1 MLVTYDNLAMDWDEN
16 DFILSR
22 NVPTFVAGIHE
33 YDGVAVF
40 FRDDIAFLVLDEN
53 TCTTPI
59 SATEFRN
66 DLKEASDAN
75 MLESDPSKLWGEN
88 RILYVYNADEED
100 EVSEGI
106 LERYGVSTDA
116 YAEDIESRVDD
127 ISTFFD
133 EDEDGDE

>member
-1 MLVTYDNLAMDWDEN
+1 MLVTYDNLMMDWDEN

-40 FRDDIAFLVLDEN
+40 FRGDIAFLVLDED
-53 TCTTPI
+53 TRTKPI
-59 SATEFRN
+59 SATEFKN

-75 MLESDPSKLWGEN
+75 MLEDDPSELWGAE
-88 RILYVYNADEED
+88 RIMYVYNADEED

-116 YAEDIESRVDD
+116 YARDIESRVSD

-133 EDEDGDE
+133 EDEGE

>member
-1 MLVTYDNLAMDWDEN
+1 MLVTYDNLMMDWDEN

-40 FRDDIAFLVLDEN
+40 FRNDIAFLVLDED

-59 SATEFRN
+59 SATEFKN

-75 MLESDPSKLWGEN
+75 MLETDPSELWEAN
-88 RILYVYNADEED
+88 RFMYVYEEG

-106 LERYGVSTDA
+106 LERYGVSTGA
-116 YAEDIESRVDD
+116 YAVDIESRVND

-133 EDEDGDE
+133 EDEDE

>member
-40 FRDDIAFLVLDEN
+40 FKGDIAFLVLDEG

-59 SATEFRN
+59 SATEFKN
-66 DLKEASDAN
+66 DLKEISN
-75 MLESDPSKLWGEN
+75 LNRLEDDLPEIWDEN

-116 YAEDIESRVDD
+116 HARDIESRVND

-133 EDEDGDE
+133 EDEGE

>member
-1 MLVTYDNLAMDWDEN
+1 MLVTYDNLVMDWDEN

-40 FRDDIAFLVLDEN
+40 FRDDIAFLVLDED
-53 TCTTPI
+53 TCTKPI
-59 SATEFRN
+59 SATEFKN

-75 MLESDPSKLWGEN
+75 MLESDPSELWGEE
-88 RILYVYNADEED
+88 RIMFVYEQD

-106 LERYGVSTDA
+106 LERFGVSTDA
-116 YAEDIESRVDD
+116 NAGDIESRVND

-133 EDEDGDE
+133 EDEDE

>member
-40 FRDDIAFLVLDEN
+40 FRNDIAFLVLDEG
-53 TCTTPI
+53 TCTKPI
-59 SATEFRN
+59 SATEFKN

-75 MLESDPSKLWGEN
+75 MLEKDPSELWGAE

-100 EVSEGI
+100 EVSGGI
-106 LERYGVSTDA
+106 LERFEVSTDA
-116 YAEDIESRVDD
+116 HARDIESRVSD
-127 ISTFFD
+127 ISTFFGED
-133 EDEDGDE
+133 EDE

>member
-1 MLVTYDNLAMDWDEN
+1 MLVTYDKLVMDWDEN

-33 YDGVAVF
+33 YDGVAIF
-40 FRDDIAFLVLDEN
+40 FRNDIAFLILDED

-59 SATEFRN
+59 SATEFKN
-66 DLKEASDAN
+66 DLKEASDHN
-75 MLESDPSKLWGEN
+75 MLETDPSELWEEN
-88 RILYVYNADEED
+88 RFMYVYSEG

-127 ISTFFD
+127 ISTFFGED
-133 EDEDGDE
+133 EDE

>member
-40 FRDDIAFLVLDEN
+40 FRNDIAFLVLDED
-53 TCTTPI
+53 TRTTPI
-59 SATEFRN
+59 SATEFKN
-66 DLKEASDAN
+66 DLKAASDIN
-75 MLESDPSKLWGEN
+75 MLELDPSELWGEE
-88 RILYVYNADEED
+88 RIMYVYIDD

-106 LERYGVSTDA
+106 LERYGASTGA
-116 YAEDIESRVDD
+116 YAEDIQSRVND
-127 ISTFFD
+127 ISTFFG
-133 EDEDGDE
+133 EDEGE

>member
-40 FRDDIAFLVLDEN
+40 FRNDIAFLVLDEG
-53 TCTTPI
+53 TCRTPI
-59 SATEFRN
+59 SATEFKN
-66 DLKEASDAN
+66 DLKAISDLN
-75 MLESDPSKLWGEN
+75 RLEDDLSEIWDEN
-88 RILYVYNADEED
+88 RIMYVYIDD

-116 YAEDIESRVDD
+116 YARDIESRVND

-133 EDEDGDE
+133 EDEDEAE

>member
-1 MLVTYDNLAMDWDEN
+1 MLVTYDNLVMDWDEN

-40 FRDDIAFLVLDEN
+40 FRGDIAFLVLDED

-66 DLKEASDAN
+66 DLKAASDQHG
-75 MLESDPSKLWGEN
+75 LESDPSVIWGEE
-88 RILYVYNADEED
+88 RILYVYDD
-100 EVSEGI
+100 GVSEGI
-106 LERYGVSTDA
+106 LERYGVSTGA
-116 YAEDIESRVDD
+116 YAEDIESRVND

-133 EDEDGDE
+133 EDEDEDEDE

>member
-40 FRDDIAFLVLDEN
+40 FRDDIAFLVLDEA

-59 SATEFRN
+59 SATEFKN
-66 DLKEASDAN
+66 DLKEASDSN
-75 MLESDPSKLWGEN
+75 MLETDPLELWGEE
-88 RILYVYNADEED
+88 RIMYVYTDD

-106 LERYGVSTDA
+106 LEHYGVSTDA
-116 YAEDIESRVDD
+116 YADDIESRVSD

-133 EDEDGDE
+133 EDEGE

>member
-1 MLVTYDNLAMDWDEN
+1 MLVTYDNLMMDWDEN

-40 FRDDIAFLVLDEN
+40 FRNDIAFLVLDED

-59 SATEFRN
+59 SATEFKN

-75 MLESDPSKLWGEN
+75 MLETDPSEIWGAE
-88 RILYVYNADEED
+88 RIMYVYSEG
-100 EVSEGI
+100 EVSEGM

-116 YAEDIESRVDD
+116 NAEDIGSRVDD
-127 ISTFFD
+127 ISTFFSED
-133 EDEDGDE
+133 EDE

>member
-1 MLVTYDNLAMDWDEN
+1 MLVTYDNLMMDWDEN

-40 FRDDIAFLVLDEN
+40 FRNDIAFLVLDED
-53 TCTTPI
+53 TCTSPI
-59 SATEFRN
+59 SATEFKN
-66 DLKEASDAN
+66 DLKAASDQHG
-75 MLESDPSKLWGEN
+75 LESDPSEIWGEE
-88 RILYVYNADEED
+88 RVLYVYEQD

-116 YAEDIESRVDD
+116 YAEDIESRVGD
-127 ISTFFD
+127 ISTFFSED
-133 EDEDGDE
+133 EDE

>member
-1 MLVTYDNLAMDWDEN
+1 MLVTYDNLMMDWDEN

-40 FRDDIAFLVLDEN
+40 FRDDIAFLVLDED

-59 SATEFRN
+59 SATEFKN

-75 MLESDPSKLWGEN
+75 MLELDPSELWGAN
-88 RILYVYNADEED
+88 RVMYVYSEG
-100 EVSEGI
+100 EVSEGM

-116 YAEDIESRVDD
+116 HARDIESRVND
-127 ISTFFD
+127 ISTFFSED
-133 EDEDGDE
+133 EDE

>member
-1 MLVTYDNLAMDWDEN
+1 MLVTYDNLMMDWDEN

-40 FRDDIAFLVLDEN
+40 FRNDIAFLVLDED
-53 TCTTPI
+53 TCTKPI
-59 SATEFRN
+59 SATEFKN

-75 MLESDPSKLWGEN
+75 RLESDPSELWGTD
-88 RILYVYNADEED
+88 RVMYVYSEG
-100 EVSEGI
+100 EVSEGM

-116 YAEDIESRVDD
+116 NAEDIESRVND
-127 ISTFFD
+127 ISTFFSED
-133 EDEDGDE
+133 EDE

>member
-1 MLVTYDNLAMDWDEN
+1 MLVTYDNLMMDWDEN

-40 FRDDIAFLVLDEN
+40 FRDDIAFLVLDED

-59 SATEFRN
+59 SATEFKN

-75 MLESDPSKLWGEN
+75 RLESDPSELWGAE
-88 RILYVYNADEED
+88 RIMYVYSEG
-100 EVSEGI
+100 EVSEGM

-116 YAEDIESRVDD
+116 NAEDIESRVDD
-127 ISTFFD
+127 ISTFFSED
-133 EDEDGDE
+133 EDE

>member
-1 MLVTYDNLAMDWDEN
+1 MLVTYDNLMMDWDEN

-40 FRDDIAFLVLDEN
+40 FRNDIAFLVLDED
-53 TCTTPI
+53 TCTKPI
-59 SATEFRN
+59 SATEFKN

-75 MLESDPSKLWGEN
+75 MLEIDPSELWGSN
-88 RILYVYNADEED
+88 RLMYVYDD
-100 EVSEGI
+100 VVSEGI
-106 LERYGVSTDA
+106 LEHYGVSTDA
-116 YAEDIESRVDD
+116 YAEDIEARVND

-133 EDEDGDE
+133 EDEDE

>member
-1 MLVTYDNLAMDWDEN
+1 MLVTYDNLMMDWDEN

-40 FRDDIAFLVLDEN
+40 FKGDIAFLVLDED

-59 SATEFRN
+59 SATEFKN

-75 MLESDPSKLWGEN
+75 MLESDPSELWGAE
-88 RILYVYNADEED
+88 RIMYVYDNEVN

-116 YAEDIESRVDD
+116 YAEDIGARVND
-127 ISTFFD
+127 ISTFFSED
-133 EDEDGDE
+133 EDE

>member
-1 MLVTYDNLAMDWDEN
+1 MLVTYDNLMMDWDEN

-40 FRDDIAFLVLDEN
+40 FRNDIAFLVLDED

-59 SATEFRN
+59 SATEFKN
-66 DLKEASDAN
+66 DLKEASDHN
-75 MLESDPSKLWGEN
+75 MLETDPSELWVAN
-88 RILYVYNADEED
+88 RFMYVYSEG

-106 LERYGVSTDA
+106 LERYGVSTDV
-116 YAEDIESRVDD
+116 YAEDIEARVGD

-133 EDEDGDE
+133 EDEDE

>member
-22 NVPTFVAGIHE
+22 NVSAFVAGIHE

-40 FRDDIAFLVLDEN
+40 FRDDIAFLVLDEG
-53 TCTTPI
+53 TRTRPI
-59 SATEFRN
+59 SATEFKN

-75 MLESDPSKLWGEN
+75 MLEDDPSELWGEE

-100 EVSEGI
+100 EVSGGI
-106 LERYGVSTDA
+106 LERFGISTDA
-116 YAEDIESRVDD
+116 YAGDIESRVND
-127 ISTFFD
+127 ISTFFG
-133 EDEDGDE
+133 EDGDE

>member
-1 MLVTYDNLAMDWDEN
+1 MLVTYDNLVMDWDEN

-40 FRDDIAFLVLDEN
+40 FRNDIAFLVLDEG

-59 SATEFRN
+59 SSTEFKN

-75 MLESDPSKLWGEN
+75 MLEIDPSELWGAE
-88 RILYVYNADEED
+88 RIMYVYDDD

-106 LERYGVSTDA
+106 LERYGVSTGT
-116 YAEDIESRVDD
+116 YAEDIESRVSD

-133 EDEDGDE
+133 EDGDE

>member
-1 MLVTYDNLAMDWDEN
+1 MLVTYDNLVMDWDEN

-40 FRDDIAFLVLDEN
+40 FRDDIAFLVLDED
-53 TCTTPI
+53 TRTKPI
-59 SATEFRN
+59 SATEFKN

-75 MLESDPSKLWGEN
+75 MLEEDPSELWGED
-88 RILYVYNADEED
+88 RVMYVYDDD

-116 YAEDIESRVDD
+116 YAEDIESRVSD
-127 ISTFFD
+127 ISTFFSED
-133 EDEDGDE
+133 EDE

>member
-1 MLVTYDNLAMDWDEN
+1 MLVTYDNLMMDWDEN

-40 FRDDIAFLVLDEN
+40 FRGDIAFLVLDED
-53 TCTTPI
+53 TCTKPI

-75 MLESDPSKLWGEN
+75 MLESDPSELWGAE
-88 RILYVYNADEED
+88 RIMYVYDNEVN

-116 YAEDIESRVDD
+116 YAEDIGARVND
-127 ISTFFD
+127 ISTFFSED
-133 EDEDGDE
+133 EDE

>member
-1 MLVTYDNLAMDWDEN
+1 MLVTYDNLMMDWDEN

-40 FRDDIAFLVLDEN
+40 FRNDIAFLVLDED

-59 SATEFRN
+59 SATEFKN

-75 MLESDPSKLWGEN
+75 MLESDPSELWGAN
-88 RILYVYNADEED
+88 RVMYVYSEG

-116 YAEDIESRVDD
+116 NAEDIESRVND

-133 EDEDGDE
+133 EDEDE

>member
-1 MLVTYDNLAMDWDEN
+1 MLVTYDNLMMDWDEN

-40 FRDDIAFLVLDEN
+40 FRGDIAFLVLDE
-53 TCTTPI
+53 TCTKPI

-66 DLKEASDAN
+66 DLKEASDCN
-75 MLESDPSKLWGEN
+75 MLEEDPSVLWGAE
-88 RILYVYNADEED
+88 RVMYVYNADEED

-106 LERYGVSTDA
+106 LERYGVSTGA
-116 YAEDIESRVDD
+116 YAEDIASRVND
-127 ISTFFD
+127 ISTFLGED
-133 EDEDGDE
+133 GEGEDE

>member
-1 MLVTYDNLAMDWDEN
+1 MLVTYDNLVMDWDEN

-40 FRDDIAFLVLDEN
+40 FRNDIAFLVLDEG
-53 TCTTPI
+53 TCTKPI
-59 SATEFRN
+59 SAMEFKN

-75 MLESDPSKLWGEN
+75 MLEIDPSELWGAE

-100 EVSEGI
+100 EVSGGI
-106 LERYGVSTDA
+106 LERFEVSTDA
-116 YAEDIESRVDD
+116 HARDIESRVND
-127 ISTFFD
+127 ISTFFGED
-133 EDEDGDE
+133 EDE

>member
-1 MLVTYDNLAMDWDEN
+1 MMDWDEN

-40 FRDDIAFLVLDEN
+40 FRNDIAFLVLDED

-59 SATEFRN
+59 SATEFKN
-66 DLKEASDAN
+66 DLKSASDSN
-75 MLESDPSKLWGEN
+75 MLELDPSVLWGTE
-88 RILYVYNADEED
+88 RILYVYEGGL
-100 EVSEGI
+100 VSEGM

-116 YAEDIESRVDD
+116 YANDIESRVDD
-127 ISTFFD
+127 ISSFFD
-133 EDEDGDE
+133 EDEAE

>member
-1 MLVTYDNLAMDWDEN
+1 MMDWDEN

-40 FRDDIAFLVLDEN
+40 FRDDIAFLVLDED

-59 SATEFRN
+59 SATEFKN

-75 MLESDPSKLWGEN
+75 RLESDPSELWGAN
-88 RILYVYNADEED
+88 RIIYVYSEG
-100 EVSEGI
+100 EVSEGM
-106 LERYGVSTDA
+106 LERYGVSTDEN
-116 YAEDIESRVDD
+116 AEDIESRVDD
-127 ISTFFD
+127 ISAFFSED
-133 EDEDGDE
+133 EDE

>member
-1 MLVTYDNLAMDWDEN
+1 MLVTYDNLMMDWDEN

-40 FRDDIAFLVLDEN
+40 FRNDIAFLVLDED

-59 SATEFRN
+59 SATEFKN

-75 MLESDPSKLWGEN
+75 MLESDPSELWGAN
-88 RILYVYNADEED
+88 RVMYVYSEG
-100 EVSEGI
+100 EVSEGM

-116 YAEDIESRVDD
+116 NDIEARVND

-133 EDEDGDE
+133 EDEDE

>member
-1 MLVTYDNLAMDWDEN
+1 MLVTYDNLMMDWDEN

-40 FRDDIAFLVLDEN
+40 FRGDIAFLVLDED
-53 TCTTPI
+53 TCTKPI

-66 DLKEASDAN
+66 DLKAASDAS
-75 MLESDPSKLWGEN
+75 MLESEPSEIWGEE
-88 RILYVYNADEED
+88 RIMYVYDD
-100 EVSEGI
+100 GVSEGI
-106 LERYGVSTDA
+106 LKRYGVSTDA
-116 YAEDIESRVDD
+116 KDIEARVDD

-133 EDEDGDE
+133 EDEDEDE

>member
-40 FRDDIAFLVLDEN
+40 FRNDIAFLVLDEG
-53 TCTTPI
+53 TCRTPI
-59 SATEFRN
+59 SATEFKN
-66 DLKEASDAN
+66 DLKEISN
-75 MLESDPSKLWGEN
+75 LNRLEDDLSEIWEEN
-88 RILYVYNADEED
+88 RIMYVYIDD

-106 LERYGVSTDA
+106 LERYGVSTGA
-116 YAEDIESRVDD
+116 YARDIESRVND

-133 EDEDGDE
+133 EDEDEAE

>member
-1 MLVTYDNLAMDWDEN
+1 MLVTYDNLMMDWDEN

-22 NVPTFVAGIHE
+22 NVPTIVAGLHE

-40 FRDDIAFLVLDEN
+40 FRNDIAFLVLDEG

-59 SATEFRN
+59 SATEFKN

-75 MLESDPSKLWGEN
+75 MLGIDPSELWGAN
-88 RILYVYNADEED
+88 RVMYVYSEG

-116 YAEDIESRVDD
+116 NAGDIDSRVGD

-133 EDEDGDE
+133 EDEDE